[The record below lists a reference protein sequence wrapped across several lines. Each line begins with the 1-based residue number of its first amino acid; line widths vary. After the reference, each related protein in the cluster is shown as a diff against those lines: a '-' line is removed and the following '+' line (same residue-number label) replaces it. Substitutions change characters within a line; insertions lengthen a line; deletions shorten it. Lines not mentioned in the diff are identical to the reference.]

1 MRRRQVLQLGAALA
15 ALPLASCGAN
25 ALDPKPAPV
34 PAGKAS
40 VVVADKAAT
49 VEPDAAA
56 TANKDAS
63 AAAHPDTPADAA
75 ADPAAEAAPK
85 TTFSRVIGRVG
96 RNHGHVLTVSFADV
110 KAGAEKTYEMAGAA
124 GHPHTVTLLPDDL
137 KKLLAGQVVRTK
149 STTDRGHAHRVVARC
164 APPVDP
170 PEWVSV
176 CKFSSSGKDEHEIV
190 ITAADLAAKAEKT
203 YDIQGLA
210 GHAHTVTLSA
220 ADFQKLTIGG
230 PVTLHSTRDP
240 DDAHLHTVSI
250 EYRAPAKT

>member
-1 MRRRQVLQLGAALA
+1 MGAAWAMVPLAGCGASVPDPKAAPLA
-15 ALPLASCGAN
+15 AGNDAILTNSAAKTG
-25 ALDPKPAPV
+25 DPHP
-34 PAGKAS
+34 
-40 VVVADKAAT
+40 AAT
-49 VEPDAAA
+49 AGNDASPVAPTENSETAIKDLTADARPDAAL
-56 TANKDAS
+56 KS
-63 AAAHPDTPADAA
+63 S
-75 ADPAAEAAPK
+75 
-85 TTFSRVIGRVG
+85 FSRVIGRVG
-96 RNHGHVLTVSFADV
+96 RNHGHLLTVSFADV
-110 KAGAEKTYEMAGAA
+110 KAGAMKSYDFAGSA
-124 GHPHTVTLLPDDL
+124 GHPHSVTLSGDDMQ
-137 KKLLAGQVVRTK
+137 KLLAGEIVRTK

-176 CKFSSSGKDEHEIV
+176 CTFTSSGRDEHEMV

-210 GHAHTVTLSA
+210 GHSHQVTLSA

-250 EYRAPAKT
+250 EHRVPAKAGKT